1 MRSALRSLV
10 SISCLAL
17 SATVASSAL
26 AQADVDR
33 AAARQLGEDGQ
44 KALTAL
50 DFKTAEADFARA
62 DKLVHAPT
70 LLLGLARALAGQG
83 KLLEAQEAYKRIVR
97 EGVAPGSPPVF
108 QKAVEDAYKE
118 VGDVSPKIGA
128 VTITVKT
135 AGGEPQPAS
144 LQITWDGQPVN
155 AATLGIRRPSNPGA
169 HTLHATADGY
179 KALDMKINVPVGGG
193 ADAPL
198 TLALDPNAPPPSPA
212 TTSTPPAASTPAST
226 TGTAPSTTPGPDQ
239 TSAGGGPGIWPWV
252 ALGVGGAGLVAGG
265 VTGFMAMSKHSDLVS
280 ACGGKPCPPSKQSD
294 VDSYNTLGLVSTV
307 GFIVGG
313 VGAAAGVALLVLQPN
328 LVSAPAAPTTGS
340 GLRVMPLVGLGT
352 VGAVGTF

>member
-1 MRSALRSLV
+1 MRSALRSIASV
-10 SISCLAL
+10 SCFAL
-17 SATVASSAL
+17 GATVASSAL

-97 EGVAPGSPPVF
+97 EGVAPGSPAVF
-108 QKAVEDAYKE
+108 QKAVDDATKE
-118 VGDVSPKIGA
+118 VADVSPKIGA

-135 AGGEPQPAS
+135 AGGEAQPSS
-144 LQITWDGQPVN
+144 LQITWDGAPVN
-155 AATLGIRRPSNPGA
+155 AATLGIRRPSNPGS
-169 HTLHATADGY
+169 HSLHAEADGY
-179 KALDMKINVPVGGG
+179 KSVDLKINVPVGGA

-198 TLALDPNAPPPSPA
+198 TLGKDPNAPAPATVPAATPATMPGASAPPS
-212 TTSTPPAASTPAST
+212 
-226 TGTAPSTTPGPDQ
+226 TAPAPDQ
-239 TSAGGGPGIWPWV
+239 ATATGGGPGIWPWV
-252 ALGVGGAGLVAGG
+252 ALGVGGAGLIAGG

-280 ACGGKPCPPSKQSD
+280 ACNNGPCPPSKQSD

-328 LVSAPAAPTTGS
+328 LVSSSPPAPTTGS
-340 GLRVMPLVGLGT
+340 GVRVVPVVGLGT
-352 VGAVGTF
+352 VGAVVTF